1 MLGRRRADDDER
13 QDRPLHLFRERRRA
27 GQPPA
32 PPTTCE
38 HLSAFPAVE
47 IERPDGCED
56 HQSDDGPVV
65 HLRQCLTCGHVA
77 CCDSSPRRHATQH
90 FLTTHH
96 PVMQSIEP
104 GEFWRWCYLDET
116 IG

>member
-1 MLGRRRADDDER
+1 M
-13 QDRPLHLFRERRRA
+13 
-27 GQPPA
+27 
-32 PPTTCE
+32 TCA
-38 HLSAFPAVE
+38 H
-47 IERPDGCED
+47 IEAAEKVDTPEVDGCPECVAMGF
-56 HQSDDGPVV
+56 SDWV